1 MKVLKA
7 KPMIEEVEFV
17 HSDKSFGCSC
27 HCKCGD

>member
-17 HSDKSFGCSC
+17 HSGRGYSCTC